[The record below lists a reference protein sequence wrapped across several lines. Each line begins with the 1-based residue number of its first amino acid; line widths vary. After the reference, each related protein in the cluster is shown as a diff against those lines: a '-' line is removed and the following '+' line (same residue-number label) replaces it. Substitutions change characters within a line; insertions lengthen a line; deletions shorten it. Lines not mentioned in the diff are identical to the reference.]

1 MSHRLLGAFQIWPA
15 LLRDCD
21 GPVKTVE
28 VVESVACD
36 RRIVLVLTGLN
47 IGDDYQEERILWQK
61 NERLMSVIHP
71 GLEVS

>member
-1 MSHRLLGAFQIWPA
+1 LLGALQIWPA

-21 GPVKTVE
+21 EPVKTVE
-28 VVESVACD
+28 VVESVVSACD
-36 RRIVLVLTGLN
+36 GRIVLVLTGLN
-47 IGDDYQEERILWQK
+47 IGDDHQEERILWQQ